1 MKLAHAAALAAAA
14 VTAAAAVVAIT
25 TQLDRLSGNTRPAA
39 PASSAPTTSEP
50 AASEPAEPAA
60 LGLPE
65 RVTIPAIG
73 VNAPLVPVGLKP
85 DGSVQTPDF
94 GDAAWYRPG
103 PRPGD
108 AGPAVLLAHV
118 DSKAQGPDVFHRLHA
133 LKPGERVTVHYRDAA
148 TTFAVTATEQT
159 AKTALPTDRI
169 WNGTNKPVLRLITCG
184 GPYDHNAGSYLDNI
198 IVYADRL
205 VGREVGRGPATPQ

>member
-14 VTAAAAVVAIT
+14 VTAAAAVVAVT
-25 TQLDRLSGNTRPAA
+25 TQLDRLSGSTRPAA
-39 PASSAPTTSEP
+39 PATSESAGP
-50 AASEPAEPAA
+50 AAAEPAA
-60 LGLPE
+60 LGLPQ
-65 RVTIPAIG
+65 RVTVPAIG

-118 DSKAQGPDVFHRLHA
+118 DSKAKGPDVFHRLHT
-133 LKPGERVTVHYRDAA
+133 LKPGARVTVHYRDAA
-148 TTFAVTATEQT
+148 TTFAVTGTEQT
-159 AKTALPTDRI
+159 AKTALPIDRI
-169 WNGTNKPVLRLITCG
+169 WNDTTKPVLRLITCG
-184 GPYDHNAGSYLDNI
+184 GPYDRSAGSYLDNV

-205 VGREVGRGPATPQ
+205 VGRED